1 MYCLQK
7 KYKYSIKKNEPWNII
22 RTEVHNYDFENNP
35 YSIECKIVNII
46 ISKLSKINI
55 TTIHI
60 MICYLNDNNY
70 ITQENNK
77 LFLENI
83 LYLLKK
89 LRMRITLSA
98 NYITRIPSLLC
109 CDKTYVYKL
118 DLPLIN
124 NIILDYELYLTT
136 IEHF

>member
-1 MYCLQK
+1 
-7 KYKYSIKKNEPWNII
+7 
-22 RTEVHNYDFENNP
+22 
-35 YSIECKIVNII
+35 
-46 ISKLSKINI
+46 
-55 TTIHI
+55 

-136 IEHF
+136 IEYF